1 VILQKIEAACG
12 GSVTGRRLA
21 VLGLTF
27 KADTDDVRESPS
39 IELIRALSQ
48 RGAKVRAYDPS
59 QPAEAAR
66 LLPDVRM
73 TTTVLG
79 AVKSADAVLVLTDWK
94 DFLECDL
101 GELAAYM
108 SDPVMVDMRNLFDEK
123 TVLDSGFRHY
133 ARLGRKPAAPRP
145 RKVASRAIRLP
156 LGPVAQ
162 GPLNEHG
169 EKRPAPAITVRAAAA

>member
-1 VILQKIEAACG
+1 VRIVDAAIEANTRRREVILQKIENACG
-12 GSVTGRRLA
+12 GSVARRRLA

-59 QPAEAAR
+59 QPLEAVR

-79 AVKSADAVLVLTDWK
+79 AVKSADALLVLTDWK
-94 DFLECDL
+94 SFSIAT
-101 GELAAYM
+101 LANW
-108 SDPVMVDMRNLFDEK
+108 PPTCQTL
-123 TVLDSGFRHY
+123 
-133 ARLGRKPAAPRP
+133 
-145 RKVASRAIRLP
+145 
-156 LGPVAQ
+156 
-162 GPLNEHG
+162 
-169 EKRPAPAITVRAAAA
+169 